1 MCGNFMFASTT
12 AKAKANPAAMKARKK
27 SSNNCERLPKNATSK
42 AKSAS
47 SAAAAWMSA
56 PFGPDMMIRPEG
68 LWFMKV
74 TKEDVPQIVE
84 KYLTLGEADKV
95 KESAAA
101 N

>member
-1 MCGNFMFASTT
+1 
-12 AKAKANPAAMKARKK
+12 
-27 SSNNCERLPKNATSK
+27 
-42 AKSAS
+42 
-47 SAAAAWMSA
+47 
-56 PFGPDMMIRPEG
+56 MMIWPED

-84 KYLTLGEADKV
+84 KYLSLGEADKV